1 MTANELPRAPLTV
14 AAVAARLGV
23 AASTLR
29 TWDRRY
35 GLGPSSHE
43 AGSHRRY
50 TPADV
55 ARLERMRALTLQGVA
70 PMDAA
75 RIALSEPQNAPA
87 PATGAIDSRAATLSV
102 VGEGEQ
108 ILTDPLTLVA
118 SALEPDPARV
128 ERILGSAVQRMG
140 LVRAFSEV
148 IHPALQLL
156 RDKARVDRPGVEPH
170 ALITAMMAQLLGR
183 LSYPKPEANQPM
195 VAVISGQHGQLSGQ
209 VIAAALAKRGARVCV
224 LRPAHNDTAE
234 AVLELMAS
242 QNVRIIVGI
251 GQLPYLADVMAAVSE
266 SSDISGYLVGNFV
279 ADIWL
284 PHIHRLRTV
293 AAVVEDIGAVLDL

>member
-1 MTANELPRAPLTV
+1 MTANELPHAPLTV

-35 GLGPSSHE
+35 GLGPTSHE

-75 RIALSEPQNAPA
+75 RIALSEPAGDQAA
-87 PATGAIDSRAATLSV
+87 ASAGAARGATLAV

-118 SALEPDPARV
+118 SALEPDAARV
-128 ERILGSAVQRMG
+128 ERILGYAIQRMG
-140 LVRAFSEV
+140 LIRAFSEV

-170 ALITAMMAQLLGR
+170 ALITAIMSQLLGR
-183 LSYPKPEANQPM
+183 LTYPKPDAKQPM
-195 VAVISGQHGQLSGQ
+195 VAIISGQHGQLSGQ

-224 LRPAHNDTAE
+224 LRPAHNDSAE

-251 GQLPYLADVMAAVSE
+251 GQLPYLSEVMAAVSE
-266 SSDISGYLVGNFV
+266 SNEISGYLVGNFV

-293 AAVVEDIGAVLDL
+293 AAVVEDIRAVLDL